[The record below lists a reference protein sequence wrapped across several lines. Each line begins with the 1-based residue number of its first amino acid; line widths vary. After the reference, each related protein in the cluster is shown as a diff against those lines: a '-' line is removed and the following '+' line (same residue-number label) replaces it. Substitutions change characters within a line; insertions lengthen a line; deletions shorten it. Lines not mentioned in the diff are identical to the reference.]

1 MPAPYNANTTTTELV
16 TDYKALIKNKII
28 LTTGVTPGSLGGS
41 FVQSLAKAE
50 PACLI
55 LAGRNTAKLEQCV
68 CDLQTANPKLK
79 TRTLQI
85 DLGSLKSVRSAADQV
100 NSWSDIPAIDV
111 LVNNAG
117 IMATEY
123 GLSEDGVESQFET
136 NHLGPFLFTNLIM
149 GKILRSESPRVVMV
163 TSDGHRLSPVRF
175 DDYNFDTYNK
185 WVAYGQAK
193 TANMLMALSLSSI
206 LGVKKG
212 LLAFSLHPGVIFTN
226 LGSHLDWSGDVG
238 LQSIDRQLGNREGWA
253 EFNLKTL
260 ERGAATHVYAAFDP
274 ALKANNGAYLID
286 CHVADRLVDTVKSW
300 GTSSFEAE
308 WLWKLSEELV
318 GEEFAY

>member
-1 MPAPYNANTTTTELV
+1 MPAPYDANTTTTELV

-123 GLSEDGVESQFET
+123 GLSEDGVESQFAT

-175 DDYNFDTYNK
+175 DDYNFD
-185 WVAYGQAK
+185 VSG
-193 TANMLMALSLSSI
+193 LSNPI
-206 LGVKKG
+206 F
-212 LLAFSLHPGVIFTN
+212 FSLGIFYLPMSVTSLILFSSRVARHTTN
-226 LGSHLDWSGDVG
+226 G
-238 LQSIDRQLGNREGWA
+238 
-253 EFNLKTL
+253 
-260 ERGAATHVYAAFDP
+260 
-274 ALKANNGAYLID
+274 
-286 CHVADRLVDTVKSW
+286 
-300 GTSSFEAE
+300 
-308 WLWKLSEELV
+308 
-318 GEEFAY
+318 